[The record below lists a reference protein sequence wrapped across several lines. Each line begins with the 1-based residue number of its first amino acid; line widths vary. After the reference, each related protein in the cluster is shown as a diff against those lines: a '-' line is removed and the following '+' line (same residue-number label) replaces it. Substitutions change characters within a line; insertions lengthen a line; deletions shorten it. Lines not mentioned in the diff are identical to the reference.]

1 MKVFKKIL
9 FCSGYNSLHSCE
21 FPSSSSNCANCLLHA
36 RHCALWETICMFIPG
51 VKLAQ
56 KKRGDALKVRVCQ
69 IQPEPR
75 GWRSPLCCGQNLIL
89 FYATCLFWF
98 PLQQLSFLVYN
109 LIIFTKT
116 IIIFD
121 PLIYLFYLHLLFTQ
135 LLHSARQNLSYLCD
149 LNWIS
154 TKDQLQWSECPS
166 KNVCLLFHLE
176 KNKHNIFQRKFLF
189 LGKLPRLLRLC
200 WVVLMGTSQYT
211 QWSWIN
217 IMWQWLLST
226 KLLCNR

>member
-1 MKVFKKIL
+1 MGDHLHVYPWRQVSPEEERR
-9 FCSGYNSLHSCE
+9 CSESQGMSDPTWTSWLEES
-21 FPSSSSNCANCLLHA
+21 FV
-36 RHCALWETICMFIPG
+36 LWPKPDPF
-51 VKLAQ
+51 
-56 KKRGDALKVRVCQ
+56 
-69 IQPEPR
+69 
-75 GWRSPLCCGQNLIL
+75 LCHLS
-89 FYATCLFWF
+89 FWF
-98 PLQQLSFLVYN
+98 PLQQLSFSVYN

-189 LGKLPRLLRLC
+189 LGKLPRLLSLC